1 MPAIR
6 VHSLFD
12 CSLNITIASPRP
24 DGVPSYIIPNG
35 KLHDEI
41 ASKIRAAMR
50 EYKHLGENEG
60 WVGSAKQVCTYL
72 PANFYAVRT
81 LDPAGSIVEVD
92 EGFLLDVLRLR
103 YVMVFAILP
112 ASLQADEGTGEAF
125 ERHWQKAFRD
135 LFVTGYG
142 FTGVFVPGDVMD
154 RNDNSTT
161 IDVQLE
167 MGGAKGTM
175 RFEKSPS

>member
-1 MPAIR
+1 MPSIR
-6 VHSLFD
+6 VHSLFE
-12 CSLNITIASPRP
+12 CSINITIASPRP
-24 DGVPSYIIPNG
+24 DGVPSHIIPNG

-50 EYKHLGENEG
+50 EYKHLGENET
-60 WVGSAKQVCTYL
+60 WSAGVKNVCTYL

-81 LDPAGSIVEVD
+81 LDPTGSIVEVD
-92 EGFLLDVLRLR
+92 ENFMLDALRLR
-103 YVMVFAILP
+103 YSMVFAILP
-112 ASLQADEGTGEAF
+112 ASLQAEEGIGEAF

-142 FTGVFVPGDVMD
+142 FTGVFVPGDLME
-154 RNDNSTT
+154 RNDNGTT

-175 RFEKSPS
+175 RFDRAAT

>member
-1 MPAIR
+1 MPSIR
-6 VHSLFD
+6 VHSLYD
-12 CSLNITIASPRP
+12 CALNITIASPRP
-24 DGVPSYIIPNG
+24 EALPSHIIPNG

-41 ASKIRAAMR
+41 AAKIRGAMR
-50 EYKHLGENEG
+50 EYKHLSDNSD
-60 WVGSAKQVCTYL
+60 WVESAKQVCTYL
-72 PANFYAVRT
+72 PDGFYAVRT

-92 EGFLLDVLRLR
+92 EGFMLDVLRLR

-112 ASLQADEGTGEAF
+112 ASLQADEGIGEAF

-154 RNDNSTT
+154 RNDSGTT

-167 MGGAKGTM
+167 MGGAKSTM
-175 RFEKSPS
+175 RYDK